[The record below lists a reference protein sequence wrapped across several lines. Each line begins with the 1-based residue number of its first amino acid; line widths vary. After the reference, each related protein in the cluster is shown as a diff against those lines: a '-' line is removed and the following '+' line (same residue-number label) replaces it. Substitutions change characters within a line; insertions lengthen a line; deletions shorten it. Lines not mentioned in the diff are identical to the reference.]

1 MSNKKGLGSLFNI
14 FKKPQTG
21 CCDMQI
27 EEVKNKRKNQCCDME
42 IIEVEKDQINA
53 SKEK

>member
-21 CCDMQI
+21 CCDM
-27 EEVKNKRKNQCCDME
+27 E